1 MLLAANR
8 PDMVD
13 DVLRYMT
20 TLHSIMATDALTTTA
35 DDQSI
40 ALTTIN
46 EVLSIVADKSIPQ
59 VNKA

>member
-1 MLLAANR
+1 
-8 PDMVD
+8 MVD

-20 TLHSIMATDALTTTA
+20 TLHSTMATDTLTTTA

-46 EVLSIVADKSIPQ
+46 EVLSIVADMSIPQ